1 MADDKDDKGT
11 DNAGADAAKAEV
23 RSLISDVLDEKL
35 AEFGKAF
42 KLTPQRTSQGTNEA
56 PSVWQRLF
64 GA

>member
-1 MADDKDDKGT
+1 VANDDKDDKGT
-11 DNAGADAAKAEV
+11 ENADAAKAEV
-23 RSLISDVLDEKL
+23 RSLISEVLDEKL
-35 AEFGKAF
+35 EAFGTKF